1 MTSMFDGI
9 FDRVALSAT
18 NENQL
23 KKVEIQFRA
32 QKYRQQIL
40 VVWYGTVAINELLC
54 MKNSGTQIPIDYS

>member
-18 NENQL
+18 NGNQL

-54 MKNSGTQIPIDYS
+54 MKNAGTQIPIDYS

>member
-18 NENQL
+18 NGNQL

-40 VVWYGTVAINELLC
+40 VVWYGTVALNELLC
-54 MKNSGTQIPIDYS
+54 MKNAGTQIPIDYS

>member
-18 NENQL
+18 NGNQL

>member
-18 NENQL
+18 NGNQL

-32 QKYRQQIL
+32 QKYRRQIL
-40 VVWYGTVAINELLC
+40 D
-54 MKNSGTQIPIDYS
+54 PIDLKYNFIKFWPQYF